1 MDGTAHQQRRNRW
14 LLDGRIE
21 KRLPVSVPIYLAHL
35 NELRAREQTVTENVS
50 PHGARILTKRFW
62 RTGEEALIQ
71 SRGGCSRPQNC
82 GAAVLKRRPISVLP
96 PCFSPSPHLSQ
107 PGIRG
112 MKCVRTAS

>member
-1 MDGTAHQQRRNRW
+1 MNTAAELSKPKQR

-62 RTGEEALIQ
+62 RPGEEALIARRTGEFLQ
-71 SRGGCSRPQNC
+71 VGRVVYSEQKMGCFCLGVEFLDR
-82 GAAVLKRRPISVLP
+82 SVNWGESFP
-96 PCFSPSPHLSQ
+96 PL
-107 PGIRG
+107 
-112 MKCVRTAS
+112 A

>member
-1 MDGTAHQQRRNRW
+1 MNGTAHQQRRNQR

-62 RTGEEALIQ
+62 RTGEEALIARRTGEFLQ
-71 SRGGCSRPQNC
+71 VGRVVYSEQKNGLLLSGCRIPGSLCQL
-82 GAAVLKRRPISVLP
+82 GESFP
-96 PCFSPSPHLSQ
+96 PL
-107 PGIRG
+107 
-112 MKCVRTAS
+112 A